1 MATFTATSPDDMP
14 ALVGDNGESAMAE
27 AALSEGGI
35 CGAPALVL
43 SLLLLLLFL

>member
-35 CGAPALVL
+35 CGAPAALVL
-43 SLLLLLLFL
+43 SLLLLLFL